1 MKREV
6 YAMLSAAVLACGVA
20 HAQPQAAASGAA
32 PGQAVKPGQVVPVA
46 GGAPATA
53 SVVPAPMA
61 PALSAEEAAYLNEEA
76 ALVRKLRLTQLQ
88 AQLAEQERKLR
99 GEEAEKPDSA
109 SLLPIPSPSALA
121 TGPMQQQLPSPMA
134 EAAACAGVAAVPPG
148 RDLGCRR
155 CTASRRGEPGHA
167 RHGARGR
174 RAAGR
179 LEGRAHRAHGHAH
192 PARKVVAPA
201 DAGGLI
207 PWPCGSPPSEGVNSR
222 GG

>member
-109 SLLPIPSPSALA
+109 SLPPILPPPALA

-134 EAAACAGVAAVPPG
+134 EVPPPAQESLLFRLVG
-148 RDLGCRR
+148 IWGADGALQADVVSQGMRVTVREGDALPGGWKVARIARTGMLIQRGKSSRLLMLG
-155 CTASRRGEPGHA
+155 G
-167 RHGARGR
+167 
-174 RAAGR
+174 
-179 LEGRAHRAHGHAH
+179 
-192 PARKVVAPA
+192 
-201 DAGGLI
+201 
-207 PWPCGSPPSEGVNSR
+207 
-222 GG
+222 

>member
-134 EAAACAGVAAVPPG
+134 EVPPPAQESLLFRLVG
-148 RDLGCRR
+148 IWGADGALQ
-155 CTASRRGEPGHA
+155 ADVVSQGHA

-201 DAGGLI
+201 DAGGLT
-207 PWPCGSPPSEGVNSR
+207 P
-222 GG
+222 